1 MSSRCL
7 RLLAIPFLLPQKYE
21 TVKSFTISE
30 VQVFLF
36 LNKNVKDF
44 SFFYIYP
51 LYIYLSCTL
60 LLHSKQQ

>member
-7 RLLAIPFLLPQKYE
+7 RLLAAPFLLPQKYE

-44 SFFYIYP
+44 SLFYIY
-51 LYIYLSCTL
+51 LIYIYMFCIF
-60 LLHSKQQ
+60 LLH